1 MNVKISVFFICV
13 EAFIYLL
20 FYNLHDYNFKQ
31 IPNLQAF
38 SKFQR
43 LELQVH
49 LVCYRISY
57 NNCHPE
63 VFLGK
68 AAPKICSKFTREHPY
83 GSVICKATL
92 LKSHFSVGALL

>member
-20 FYNLHDYNFKQ
+20 LYNLHDYNFKQ

-49 LVCYRISY
+49 
-57 NNCHPE
+57 
-63 VFLGK
+63 
-68 AAPKICSKFTREHPY
+68 
-83 GSVICKATL
+83 
-92 LKSHFSVGALL
+92 